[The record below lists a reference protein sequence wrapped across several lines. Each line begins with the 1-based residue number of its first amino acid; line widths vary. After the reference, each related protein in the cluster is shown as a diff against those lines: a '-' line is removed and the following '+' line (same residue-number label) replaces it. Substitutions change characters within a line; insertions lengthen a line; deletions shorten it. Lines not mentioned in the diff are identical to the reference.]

1 MRTVIRCQ
9 LVLVVLSLTCF
20 FLPEAHAAFSL
31 NKTRV
36 VVSAGSSSAIEVT
49 NHSPLKYGMQS
60 WVEEFDTS
68 ATTLAVT
75 PGLLAIDGDSKATL
89 RILSFD
95 KKSASEQ
102 LFYLNVQEIPP
113 ANANSD
119 TSTLSLAVR
128 TRIKLFVRPESLFEG
143 RPDAEENIQV
153 LKTSK
158 GILFRNPTD
167 YYFAISKV
175 QVGNQDIPSP
185 QLGVFAPHSEVIIED
200 FPLATEIVLSAI
212 DDYGANNSYKLVVE
226 E

>member
-1 MRTVIRCQ
+1 MRIVIRYQ
-9 LVLVVLSLTCF
+9 LVLVVLSFACL
-20 FLPEAHAAFSL
+20 FLPEADAAFSL

-36 VVSAGSSSAIEVT
+36 VVSSGSSSAIEVI

-60 WVEEFDTS
+60 WVEEVDAS
-68 ATTLAVT
+68 AATLAVT
-75 PGLLAIDGDSKATL
+75 PGLLAIEGDSKATL

-95 KKSASEQ
+95 KNSASEQ

-113 ANANSD
+113 VNTNSD

-128 TRIKLFVRPESLFEG
+128 TRIKLFVRPDSLFEG

-158 GILFRNPTD
+158 GTLFRNPTD
-167 YYFAISKV
+167 YYFSISKV
-175 QVGNQDIPSP
+175 QIGSQNISLP
-185 QLGVFAPHSEVIIED
+185 QLGAFAPHSEIIVKD
-200 FPLATEIVLSAI
+200 LPLTTEIVLNAI
-212 DDYGANNSYKLVVE
+212 DDYGATNSYKILVE